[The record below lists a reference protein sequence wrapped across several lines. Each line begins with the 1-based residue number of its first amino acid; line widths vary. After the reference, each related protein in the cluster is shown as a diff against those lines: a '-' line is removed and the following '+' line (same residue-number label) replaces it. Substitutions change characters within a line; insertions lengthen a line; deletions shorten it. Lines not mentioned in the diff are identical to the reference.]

1 MKTFPVAGREQIY
14 HRPLRLSALVAGVIV
29 DHFGFS
35 AAFPSAGAAA
45 ILALAVFDI
54 RMPEAAEPEA
64 VSLQYS
70 VESVVGPSRQ
80 AAFFGPTV
88 ANGALRTWVDLQL
101 APPSRE

>member
-35 AAFPSAGAAA
+35 AAFPFAGAAA
-45 ILALAVFDI
+45 ILALAVFV

-70 VESVVGPSRQ
+70 VESVVGP
-80 AAFFGPTV
+80 
-88 ANGALRTWVDLQL
+88 
-101 APPSRE
+101 

>member
-35 AAFPSAGAAA
+35 AAFPFAGAAA

-70 VESVVGPSRQ
+70 VESVVVQ
-80 AAFFGPTV
+80 VFGRRNDET
-88 ANGALRTWVDLQL
+88 L
-101 APPSRE
+101 ARSGSGRPKSAKARNRGR